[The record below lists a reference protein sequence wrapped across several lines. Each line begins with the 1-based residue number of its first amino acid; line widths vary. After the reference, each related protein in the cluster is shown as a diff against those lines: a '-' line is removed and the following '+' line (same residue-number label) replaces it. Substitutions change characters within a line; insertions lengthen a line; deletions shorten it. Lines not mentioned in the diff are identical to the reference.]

1 MRKLIVFNHVSLDGY
16 FTNGNGQ
23 FDWARH
29 GNDDP
34 EYAAFVAQ
42 NASGEGHLLF
52 GRVTYELM
60 VSYWPTP
67 IAEKH
72 MPEVARGMN
81 SMRKTVFSRTLDSV
95 SWNNT
100 QLIHPANDDLAAEV
114 RKLKEQDGPGMV
126 IFGSGSLIAQLA
138 PTGLIDEYQLVV
150 NPVALGKGRSLF
162 ENIPSLLPLKLA
174 SSRTFKNGKEYLSYV
189 RAA

>member
-1 MRKLIVFNHVSLDGY
+1 MRRLIVFNHISIDGC
-16 FTNGNGQ
+16 FTDGNAQ
-23 FDWARH
+23 FAWAKH

-42 NASGEGHLLF
+42 NASGDGHLIF

-60 VSYWPTP
+60 AGYWPTP
-67 IAEKH
+67 IAEQH
-72 MPEVARGMN
+72 MAEVARGMN
-81 SMRKTVFSRTLDSV
+81 NMRKTVFSRTLDKV

-114 RKLKEQDGPGMV
+114 RRLKEQDGPDMA
-126 IFGSGSLIAQLA
+126 ILGSGSLVAQLA
-138 PTGLIDEYQLVV
+138 STGLIDEYQLVV
-150 NPVALGKGRSLF
+150 NPVALGRGRSLF
-162 ENIPSLLPLKLA
+162 ENIPNLLSLKLA